1 MKLLNQ
7 ITIKNL
13 KLNKRRT
20 FMTMLG
26 ISLSVAL
33 IFTVLTMILSLRD
46 AGLKVSFHENGDQ
59 DIQVQNGGKYQDLL
73 SHNRDVRDLRAIKT
87 LGYSRLENRNE
98 WMPYIRLMAV
108 KKEDFKKFD
117 ISLIE
122 GRLPENSSEIVIS
135 EKINKNINDKIKV
148 SSNIDLNLS
157 KRTIAEADILEEYGK
172 IDKDNVIGQLLDKE
186 KLQTFSKETYKV
198 VGIIRRPNQSI
209 ESIDEAG
216 YSAFSL
222 DDGKNPGIYTNLFYK
237 LDNYKNLEKH
247 INAVYGGRD
256 RQGLIVDDDII
267 AIKNMDLRNSQIMML
282 FILVLILIFIIM
294 VTSILIIRNSF
305 SISIVER
312 TKEFGVL
319 KSLGAT
325 DRQIRNN
332 IVFEGMS
339 IGVVASVF
347 GLLIGGLASR
357 VLIYIVNKLL
367 DVEKFLEGIS
377 FELSISLPVILISL
391 ALGFITILLSSL
403 YVAKRAYK
411 LSPIQAIRSSE
422 DIKIRKKDVKSP
434 KFIKKLFGVS
444 GLISYKNLR
453 RNRKKYRTT
462 VVSLAMSVA
471 VFIGMF
477 SFVEM
482 LKAAAFADW
491 DINYQIVSSTSS
503 DEEMVKKHFEESK
516 KLAKSILQKGNYAVL
531 KSSNIEIKLKGLNE
545 DYINLLK
552 EQGDELERST
562 AIVDLVE
569 IDSESFDRL
578 LSMNKLDKSSQAL
591 IVNKLAI
598 KDDDNKLQEYK
609 ILDGDKISFNSSNHG
624 EKENYVDLNVKEI
637 DKLLPGISNYNRKIN
652 FEIYVRE
659 NSLEKK
665 PESFSSS
672 IFVSSNE
679 PDKTYDEMR
688 TYLTENGLENFNLF
702 NIHEEV
708 RMNNSVL
715 LLVQIFG
722 YGFIAVISL
731 IGLTNVFNTITSNI
745 YSRKREFGSL
755 MSYGM
760 TSRQLYRMSLFE
772 SIMIGSKALIWGV
785 PIGLAI
791 SFLVHRVIGMEMG
804 LAYIFPMKA
813 VLISLVTVFVI
824 TLLIM
829 NYSLS
834 KIKSANVIE
843 TIRNENI

>member
-46 AGLKVSFHENGDQ
+46 AGLKLSFHEKGDQ
-59 DIQVQNGGKYQDLL
+59 DIQVQNGGEYQDVL

-157 KRTIAEADILEEYGK
+157 KRTIAADDILEGYGK

-186 KLQTFSKETYKV
+186 KLQAISKKTYKV

-256 RQGLIVDDDII
+256 RQGLIVDDNII

-339 IGVVASVF
+339 IGVVASLF

-377 FELSISLPVILISL
+377 FELAISLPVILISL

-545 DYINLLK
+545 GYINLLK

-562 AIVDLVE
+562 AFVDLVE
-569 IDSESFDRL
+569 LDSESFDRL

-609 ILDGDKISFNSSNHG
+609 ILDGDKISFNSSNPG
-624 EKENYVDLNVKEI
+624 EKENYVDLNVKGI

-672 IFVSSNE
+672 IFVSSDE

-702 NIHEEV
+702 NIHEQV

-772 SIMIGSKALIWGV
+772 SMMIGSKALIWGV
-785 PIGLAI
+785 PIGIAI
-791 SFLVHRVIGMEMG
+791 SFLIHRVLGMEMG

-813 VLISLVTVFVI
+813 VLISLVTVFLI